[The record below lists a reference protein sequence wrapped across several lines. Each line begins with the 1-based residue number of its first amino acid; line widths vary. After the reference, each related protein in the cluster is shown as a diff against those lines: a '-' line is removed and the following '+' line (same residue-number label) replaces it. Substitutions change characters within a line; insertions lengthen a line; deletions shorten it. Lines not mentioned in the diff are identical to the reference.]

1 MQSEAEPILPERLD
15 PQARIH
21 ELLAK
26 RRSPRAF
33 LERPVAPALVTALF
47 EAARWAPSSAN
58 EQPWH
63 FIVASKEDASYA
75 ILLGSLAEK
84 NRLWAERA
92 PLLVVGLAQ
101 TTYRRSGAQYQHSWY
116 DLGQSVAFLTV
127 QASFLGLVVHQ
138 MGGFDEA
145 KLAEQFPVPSGY
157 EPVVVIAV
165 GYPARA
171 ETLPDDLRK
180 REEAPRSRKPLES
193 FVFTDTWGEPSRH
206 LLTDKV
212 S

>member
-1 MQSEAEPILPERLD
+1 
-15 PQARIH
+15 
-21 ELLAK
+21 
-26 RRSPRAF
+26 
-33 LERPVAPALVTALF
+33 
-47 EAARWAPSSAN
+47 
-58 EQPWH
+58 
-63 FIVASKEDASYA
+63 
-75 ILLGSLAEK
+75 
-84 NRLWAERA
+84 
-92 PLLVVGLAQ
+92 
-101 TTYRRSGAQYQHSWY
+101 
-116 DLGQSVAFLTV
+116 
-127 QASFLGLVVHQ
+127 